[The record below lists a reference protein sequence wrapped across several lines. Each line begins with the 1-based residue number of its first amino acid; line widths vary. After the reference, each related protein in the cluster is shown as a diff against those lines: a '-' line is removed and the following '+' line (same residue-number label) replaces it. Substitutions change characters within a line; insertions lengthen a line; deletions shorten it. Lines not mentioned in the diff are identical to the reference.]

1 MTVTRGLALFLTVAA
16 AGALVKASGPA
27 AGTPTVR
34 LKTISARTSGSGAS
48 LVIEAS
54 EPVAYALTRPD
65 ALTVLVDFRNVT
77 HDEVAN
83 TVAGAAKGAIA
94 KVSVEQVESLGAP
107 TARVRIALAQPVA
120 HHARSDRNTVV
131 IDFEKPS
138 AKTPPY
144 VTPKQTTT
152 DARGTLDAM
161 AALQQ
166 PQTPPQTPPQV
177 AAVESAEIA
186 AFIEHAARGRPHQ
199 LQDGVAG
206 RRLAAARFA
215 DQPERAAA
223 RDAEAQAVD
232 CLHGDALAGEVDREV
247 LDLQQRAHGVR
258 SARQVAQWPW
268 AKVRRPGARSRQAAT
283 ATLQRGRNGQSGIGS
298 IRLGG
303 NPSIGVSRR
312 DRVPSTRGV
321 EPSRPSV

>member
-1 MTVTRGLALFLTVAA
+1 QTARRHDQDHHAAGTRGRSGSQRSAVARQAARGPQTAAIARGRQGMTVTRGLALFLTVAA

-54 EPVAYALTRPD
+54 EPVAYSLTRPD

-83 TVAGAAKGAIA
+83 TVAGNAKGAIA

-166 PQTPPQTPPQV
+166 PQTPPQPTPPQV
-177 AAVESAEIA
+177 AAVDPIA
-186 AFIEHAARGRPHQ
+186 ALGLDGGPSASAPSVPPAQTPAPAAPVQ
-199 LQDGVAG
+199 IVVAPP
-206 RRLAAARFA
+206 AA
-215 DQPERAAA
+215 RAAA
-223 RDAEAQAVD
+223 AAQ
-232 CLHGDALAGEVDREV
+232 
-247 LDLQQRAHGVR
+247 QQPVPPS
-258 SARQVAQWPW
+258 SAQ
-268 AKVRRPGARSRQAAT
+268 
-283 ATLQRGRNGQSGIGS
+283 
-298 IRLGG
+298 
-303 NPSIGVSRR
+303 
-312 DRVPSTRGV
+312 V
-321 EPSRPSV
+321 EPSRPGRQYS